1 MNRRKFLGRI
11 GLTTGG
17 LLILQSGC
25 AVRPEPGPSL
35 ATTGNAKARPA
46 REEFQSPPFDCGPW
60 VYWFWLNVNVTRE
73 GIVADLEAM
82 KQAGIAGVLIMDVDE
97 GTPPS
102 FNGAR
107 FGDATWHELFQFACQ
122 EANRRGI
129 EVNMTNDAGW
139 CGSGGPWITP
149 ELSMQVVV
157 WSATAATGGQPLHV
171 QLPQPQAR
179 MEYYRD
185 IAVLAFPTPPA
196 ESSGHSFRIANLHGL
211 TEGYLDPRRGAQYN
225 IPTRVNWETLPED
238 QVMKKSGIRELTE
251 KMDRHG
257 VLQCE
262 LPQGAWTILR
272 LGHTT
277 TGVKNHPAPAGGL
290 GLETD
295 KLSRQATLFQFQA
308 LMGRIIKNVGPLTG
322 KTLVATHIDS
332 WETGVQNW
340 TPTMPSDF
348 ERLRGY
354 DLLPYLPVLTGRVVE
369 SLEVSQRFLWDFR
382 KTIGDLLVENY
393 AAAMRE
399 VAKQHGLRLSIEGYS
414 GEPASD
420 VRYGGQ
426 ASEPMAECWSWSRF
440 GARESVTE
448 MTGAGH
454 VYGRNV
460 IGQETFTAGS
470 DEKWL
475 GHPAVVKDIGDWTFC
490 EGINRFVFHRY
501 AMQPWVNPHDAP
513 GMCMGPWGLHYERT
527 QTWWSMSR
535 AWHDYVA
542 RCCYML
548 RKGHFV
554 ADVCYMQVEGSPMRF
569 LAPNGPGNP
578 PRRPGH
584 NYDVCPPELVLEQ
597 MEFKDG
603 FLTLPASGMKYR
615 VLVLPDSP
623 TMSPKLLKK
632 IKKLVDSGALV
643 AGPKPEKSPGLQDY
657 PHCDV
662 EVRQLA
668 KELWADGKII
678 SSGTPAEILG
688 RRGVKP
694 DFECDQPMVRWIHRR
709 ADDTDIYFVAN
720 GAVEGKYPYAG
731 RPLVANCSFRVTGA
745 RPEIW
750 DPESGRTSAVAL
762 YDTSDGM
769 TRIPLVLPAKASVF
783 VIFRRG
789 QSPLP
794 GPTVEWIRRN
804 AKTVLRAG
812 GRQAPP
818 KIEIL
823 SAIYGK
829 PGDSRHTRDA
839 KADLQKLIRKG
850 QSIFP
855 VAEIARIGGDPD
867 VDVVKTLDI
876 HCRVNGREKYLVLQ
890 DGDTVDFNIEHSL
903 PPARVEAAPDGAL
916 RLCVTKAGDYQ
927 CRLASGETISVS
939 VPNVPEPVQI
949 PGLWTVRFPGGW
961 GAPAQIQLDHLIAW
975 NEHSDPGVR
984 YFSGT
989 ATYHCQFSVSRE
1001 FLSPDRRIALDL
1013 GNVAVMADVR
1023 LNGRDFGV
1031 LWKPPFE
1038 VDVTAALVAGGN
1050 SLEIAVTNLWVNR
1063 MIGDQ
1068 QLPSDAERN
1077 DNGTLKNWPQWLLD
1091 GKRSPTGR
1099 FSFTTWELW
1108 RKNDPLAPSGLMG
1121 PVRMR
1126 TTLCRPLQVPS
1137 R

>member
-25 AVRPEPGPSL
+25 AVRPEPRPSP
-35 ATTGNAKARPA
+35 APADAAKADPA
-46 REEFQSPPFDCGPW
+46 LEAFRSPPFDCGPW

-73 GIVADLEAM
+73 GILADLEAM
-82 KQAGIAGVLIMDVDE
+82 KQAGIAGVLIMDVDQ

-107 FGDATWHELFQFACQ
+107 FGDATWYELFQFACQ

-157 WSATAATGGQPLHV
+157 WSATSATGGQPIHV
-171 QLPQPQAR
+171 QLPQPQAL
-179 MEYYRD
+179 MDYYCD
-185 IAVLAFPTPPA
+185 IAVLAFPTPAA
-196 ESSGHSFRIANLHGL
+196 ENSGRGYRIADLHGL
-211 TEGYLDPRRGAQYN
+211 TEGYLNPKQGAEYN
-225 IPTRVNWETLPED
+225 ISTHGHWASLPPG
-238 QVMKKSGIRELTE
+238 QVIGKSGIRDMTP
-251 KMDRHG
+251 KMGRHG
-257 VLQCE
+257 VLQCQ
-262 LPQGAWTILR
+262 LPRGGWTILR

-308 LMGRIIKNVGPLTG
+308 LMGRIIKNIGPLTG

-340 TPTMPSDF
+340 TATMRSDF

-426 ASEPMAECWSWSRF
+426 ATEPMAECWSWSRF

-448 MTGAGH
+448 MTSAGH

-501 AMQPWVNPHDAP
+501 AMQPWVNPHYAP

-548 RKGHFV
+548 RKGHPV
-554 ADVCYMQVEGSPMRF
+554 ADVCHVQVEGSPTHF
-569 LAPNGPGNP
+569 LAPDGPGNP
-578 PRRPGH
+578 PRRPGY
-584 NYDVCPPELVLEQ
+584 NYDVCPPELVLEK
-597 MEFKDG
+597 MEFQDG
-603 FLTLPASGMKYR
+603 FLQLSASGAKYR

-623 TMSPKLLKK
+623 TMTPELLKK
-632 IKKLVDSGALV
+632 IKKLVDSGAAV
-643 AGPKPEKSPGLQDY
+643 IGRKPEKSPGLSDY
-657 PHCDV
+657 PRCDAD
-662 EVRQLA
+662 VRRLA
-668 KELWADGKII
+668 KELWDGGGII
-678 SSGTPAEILG
+678 SGVTPAELLAS
-688 RRGVKP
+688 RGIKP
-694 DFECDQPMVRWIHRR
+694 DFTCDQPMVRWTHRR
-709 ADDTDIYFVAN
+709 ADDMDIYFVAN
-720 GAVEGKYPYAG
+720 GAVERKYPYAG
-731 RPLVANCSFRVTGA
+731 RLLVANCSFRITGA

-750 DPESGRTSAVAL
+750 DPESGRISAVAL

-783 VIFRRG
+783 VVFRRG

-794 GPTVEWIRRN
+794 TQTVQWIRRN

-812 GRQAPP
+812 DRQTPP

-829 PGDSRHTRDA
+829 PGDPRRTRDA
-839 KADLQKLIRKG
+839 KADVQELIGKG
-850 QSIFP
+850 QTAFP

-867 VDVVKTLDI
+867 VDVVKTLDLR
-876 HCRVNGREKYLVLQ
+876 CRIDGKEKHFFLQ
-890 DGDTVDFNIEHSL
+890 DGDTVDFSTERPR
-903 PPARVEAAPDGAL
+903 PPALVETTGQGTL
-916 RLCVTKAGDYQ
+916 RLCATKPGDYK
-927 CRLASGETISVS
+927 CALGSGETVRVSIS
-939 VPNVPEPVQI
+939 NVPQPVRI
-949 PGLWTVRFPGGW
+949 SDPWTVTFPEGW
-961 GAPAQIQLDHLIAW
+961 GAPAQIQLEKLVAW
-975 NEHSDPGVR
+975 NDHPDPGVR
-984 YFSGT
+984 HFSGT
-989 ATYHCQFSVSRE
+989 ATYRCQFDLPAE
-1001 FLSPDRRIALDL
+1001 LSGPDRRIALDL

-1023 LNGRDFGV
+1023 LNGRALGV

-1038 VDVTAALVAGGN
+1038 VDVAAALVTGRN
-1050 SLEIAVTNLWVNR
+1050 SLEIAVANLWVNR

-1068 QLPSDAERN
+1068 QLPADAERN
-1077 DNGTLKNWPQWLLD
+1077 ENGTLKHWPQWLLD
-1091 GKRSPTGR
+1091 GKPSPTGR
-1099 FSFTTWELW
+1099 FTFATWELW
-1108 RKNDPLAPSGLMG
+1108 RKNDPLTLSGLMG
-1121 PVRMR
+1121 PVRLR
-1126 TTLCRPLQVPS
+1126 TTVCK
-1137 R
+1137 